1 MAKAPINH
9 AQDAQDVKARRIRL
23 GGFFNTAFKEFSL
36 YDNVRSIPKLTDGM
50 KPSQR
55 KAIYGT
61 LIRGENAGLMQVE
74 RLSSYVAATTDY
86 HHGVGSLSSTIVG
99 MANNYAGS
107 NNLNLF
113 VPEGQFGSRL
123 TAESAAHR
131 YIETKL
137 SPWFRALFPKADDAI
152 LEHHEVDGEKIE
164 PKTYAPLLPMVLVN
178 GAQGTGTGHACLI
191 MSYNPKEIRDAC
203 LKVAE
208 SKLTRGGRGGVGM
221 RLKPGTLLP
230 WFNGFT
236 GTVERNAET
245 GQVIITGK
253 LEVVNST
260 TIKVTELPIGT
271 YLDQYKARLNKLE
284 DDEFIKDYEDRS
296 TEQGFEFIIT
306 VPRSTTALSEEE
318 LYKKFGLI
326 SRDTENYTV
335 WNIDGVLQ
343 RFESAEALIDAFV
356 PWRLEMM
363 EKRRQHLIADLKE
376 QVRFASEVI
385 RFIKFYLANVKVFR
399 DTPKKELVDILLQ
412 NKFVDYERL
421 LSMQIWSLTK
431 DKIAELEDKLA
442 KLKSELTKI
451 EGDTAAEMYKRELK
465 ALSF

>member
-1 MAKAPINH
+1 MKPIKPTPTDGT
-9 AQDAQDVKARRIRL
+9 QARRIPARH
-23 GGFFNTAFKEFSL
+23 FFNTAFKDFSL
-36 YDNVRSIPKLTDGM
+36 YDNVRSIPFLTDGL

-55 KAIYGT
+55 KALYGT
-61 LIRGENAGLMQVE
+61 LTRGESAGLIQVE
-74 RLSSYVAATTDY
+74 RLASVVAAATDY
-86 HHGVGSLSSTIVG
+86 HHGTGSMASTIVG
-99 MANNYAGS
+99 MANSYAGS

-137 SPWFRALFPKADDAI
+137 SPWFRALFPKADDAV

-191 MSYNPKEIRDAC
+191 MSYNPSEIRDAC
-203 LKVAE
+203 LQVLASKV
-208 SKLTRGGRGGVGM
+208 TPGGRGGSGS
-221 RLKPGTLLP
+221 RLKPGTLTP

-245 GQVIITGK
+245 GQVVITGR
-253 LEVVNST
+253 LEVLNTT
-260 TIKVTELPIGT
+260 TIKITELPIGT
-271 YLDQYKARLNKLE
+271 YLDQYKARLNRLE

-296 TEQGFEFIIT
+296 TEDGFEFIVT
-306 VPRSTTALSEEE
+306 VPRSTSALSEEE
-318 LYKKFGLI
+318 LYKKFGLV

-335 WNIDGVLQ
+335 WDIDGTLR
-343 RFESAEALIDAFV
+343 RFDTAEELIEAFV
-356 PWRLEMM
+356 PWRLQVM
-363 EKRRQHLIADLKE
+363 EKRRQFLIADLKE

-385 RFIKFYLANVKVFR
+385 RFIRFYLANVKLFR
-399 DTPKKELVDILLQ
+399 DTSKKELIEVLLE
-412 NKFVDYERL
+412 NKFDDYERL
-421 LSMQIWSLTK
+421 LAMQIWSLTK
-431 DKIAELEDKLA
+431 DRIAELEKKLSD
-442 KLKSELTKI
+442 LKSELARI
-451 EGDTAAEMYKRELK
+451 EADTAADMYKRELK

>member
-1 MAKAPINH
+1 MIKRAAPPSGEVH
-9 AQDAQDVKARRIRL
+9 ARRIPARH
-23 GGFFNTAFKEFSL
+23 FFNTAFKDFSL
-36 YDNVRSIPKLTDGM
+36 YDNVRSIPFLTDGL
-50 KPSQR
+50 KPAQR

-61 LIRGENAGLMQVE
+61 LTRGENAGLIQVE
-74 RLSSYVAATTDY
+74 RLASVVAAATDY
-86 HHGVGSLSSTIVG
+86 HHGTGSMASTIVG
-99 MANNYAGS
+99 LANNYAGS

-113 VPEGQFGSRL
+113 LPEGQFGSRL

-152 LEHHEVDGEKIE
+152 LVHHEVDGEKIE

-191 MSYNPKEIRDAC
+191 MSYKPSDVREAV
-203 LKVAE
+203 LKVLDNK
-208 SKLTRGGRGGVGM
+208 KL
-221 RLKPGTLLP
+221 KSGTLMP
-230 WFNGFT
+230 WFNGFS
-236 GTVERNAET
+236 GTVERNLET
-245 GQVIITGK
+245 GQITITGI

-260 TIKVTELPIGT
+260 TIKITELPIGT
-271 YLDQYKARLNKLE
+271 YLDQYKDRLHKLE
-284 DDEFIKDYEDRS
+284 DNGFIKDYEDRS
-296 TEQGFEFIIT
+296 TEDGFDFTIQ

-335 WNIDGVLQ
+335 WNIDGVLK
-343 RFESAEALIDAFV
+343 RFESAEALVEAFV

-385 RFIKFYLANVKVFR
+385 RFIKFYLANVKLFR
-399 DTPKKELVDILLQ
+399 DTSKKELVEVLLQ

-421 LSMQIWSLTK
+421 LAMQIWSLTK
-431 DKIAELEDKLA
+431 DRIAELEKKLND
-442 KLKSELTKI
+442 LKSELAKI
-451 EGDTAAEMYKRELK
+451 EADTAVNMYKRELK
-465 ALSF
+465 ALPL

>member
-1 MAKAPINH
+1 MVKAPIKQP
-9 AQDAQDVKARRIRL
+9 AQELKVRRIPMRA
-23 GGFFNTAFKEFSL
+23 FFGTAFKEFSL
-36 YDNVRSIPKLTDGM
+36 YDNVRSIPFLTDGM

-61 LIRGENAGLMQVE
+61 QLRGENAGLIQVE
-74 RLSSYVAATTDY
+74 RLAAQVAAATDY
-86 HHGVGSLSSTIVG
+86 HHGTGSLAQTIVG

-191 MSYNPKEIRDAC
+191 MSYNPAQVRDAC
-203 LKVAE
+203 LAVLGNK
-208 SKLTRGGRGGVGM
+208 
-221 RLKPGTLLP
+221 RLKSGGLTP

-245 GQVIITGK
+245 GQVVITGK
-253 LEVVNST
+253 LEVVNTT

-296 TEQGFEFIIT
+296 TEQGFEFVIQ
-306 VPRSTTALSEEE
+306 VPRSTTALSTEE

-335 WNIDGVLQ
+335 WSPEGVLT
-343 RFESAEALIDAFV
+343 RYTSVEAIIEEFVKWRVGIFEV
-356 PWRLEMM
+356 
-363 EKRRQHLIADLKE
+363 RRQHLISAAE
-376 QVRFASEVI
+376 QDIAWASTRI
-385 RFIKFYLANVKVFR
+385 RFINFYLKNTQVFKN
-399 DTPKKELVDILLQ
+399 TGKKDLVELLQ
-412 NKFVDYERL
+412 KNGFDEYERL
-421 LSMQIWSLTK
+421 LSMSMWNLTK
-431 DKIAELEDKLA
+431 DRIAELEKELDELNKE
-442 KLKSELTKI
+442 LKRLHGE
-451 EGDTAAEMYKRELK
+451 TAQGMFTRELK
-465 ALSF
+465 QLSF

>member
-1 MAKAPINH
+1 MKKTAATPTG
-9 AQDAQDVKARRIRL
+9 DVHARRIPMRA
-23 GGFFNTAFKEFSL
+23 FFGTAFKEFSL
-36 YDNVRSIPKLTDGM
+36 YDNVRSIPFLTDGL

-61 LIRGENAGLMQVE
+61 LTRGENAGLIQVE
-74 RLSSYVAATTDY
+74 RLASVVAAATDY
-86 HHGVGSLSSTIVG
+86 HHGTGSMASTIVG
-99 MANNYAGS
+99 MANNYPGS

-191 MSYNPKEIRDAC
+191 MSYNPKDVREAV
-203 LKVAE
+203 LKVLDNK
-208 SKLTRGGRGGVGM
+208 KLKHGS
-221 RLKPGTLLP
+221 LLP
-230 WFNGFT
+230 WFNGFN
-236 GTVERNAET
+236 GTVERNPET
-245 GQVIITGK
+245 GQVVITGK

-260 TIKVTELPIGT
+260 TIKVSEVPIGT

-296 TEQGFEFIIT
+296 TEQGFEFIVQ

-335 WNIDGVLQ
+335 WNIDGTLQ
-343 RFESAEALIDAFV
+343 RFESAEQLVEAFV
-356 PWRLEMM
+356 PWRLQMM
-363 EKRRQHLIADLKE
+363 EVRRQYLIADLKE

-385 RFIKFYLANVKVFR
+385 RFIKFYLANVKLFR
-399 DTPKKELVDILLQ
+399 DTSKKELVEVLLQ

-431 DKIAELEDKLA
+431 DRIAELENKLA
-442 KLKSELTKI
+442 GLKSELAKI
-451 EGDTAAEMYKRELK
+451 EADTAADMYKRELK
-465 ALSF
+465 ALPL

>member
-1 MAKAPINH
+1 MKKTAAPTSG
-9 AQDAQDVKARRIRL
+9 DVRARRIPMRA
-23 GGFFNTAFKEFSL
+23 FFGTAFKEFSL
-36 YDNVRSIPKLTDGM
+36 YDNVRSIPFLTDGL

-61 LIRGENAGLMQVE
+61 LTRGENAGLIQVE
-74 RLSSYVAATTDY
+74 RLASVVAAATDY
-86 HHGVGSLSSTIVG
+86 HHGTGSMASTIVG

-152 LEHHEVDGEKIE
+152 LDHHEVDGEKIE

-191 MSYNPKEIRDAC
+191 MSYNPKEVRDAC
-203 LKVAE
+203 LKVLDGK
-208 SKLTRGGRGGVGM
+208 KLKSGS
-221 RLKPGTLLP
+221 LLP

-236 GTVERNAET
+236 GKIERNAET
-245 GQVIITGK
+245 GQVVITGK
-253 LEVVNST
+253 LEVVNTT

-343 RFESAEALIDAFV
+343 RFESAEALIEAFV

-363 EKRRQHLIADLKE
+363 ETRRQYLIADLKE

-385 RFIKFYLANVKVFR
+385 RFIKFYLANVKLFR
-399 DTPKKELVDILLQ
+399 DTAKKELVEVLLQ

-431 DKIAELEDKLA
+431 DKIAELEDRLA
-442 KLKSELTKI
+442 KLKSELAKI
-451 EGDTAAEMYKRELK
+451 EADTAAEMYKRELK

>member
-1 MAKAPINH
+1 MIKRTAPTGEVH
-9 AQDAQDVKARRIRL
+9 ARRIPMRA
-23 GGFFNTAFKEFSL
+23 FFGTAFKEFSL
-36 YDNVRSIPKLTDGM
+36 YDNIRSIPFLTDGL

-61 LIRGENAGLMQVE
+61 LTRGENAGLIQVE
-74 RLSSYVAATTDY
+74 RLGSVVAAATDY
-86 HHGVGSLSSTIVG
+86 HHGTGSMCSTIVG

-152 LEHHEVDGEKIE
+152 LEYHEVDGERIE

-191 MSYNPKEIRDAC
+191 MSYNPVQVRDAC
-203 LKVAE
+203 LAALSGK
-208 SKLTRGGRGGVGM
+208 K
-221 RLKPGTLLP
+221 LKPGALTP
-230 WFNGFT
+230 WFNGFK
-236 GTVERNAET
+236 GTIDRNRET

-260 TIKVTELPIGT
+260 TIKITELPVGT
-271 YLDQYKARLNKLE
+271 YLDQYKDRLHKLE
-284 DDEFIKDYEDRS
+284 DQEFIKDYEDRS
-296 TEQGFEFIIT
+296 TEDGFEFIVQ

-326 SRDTENYTV
+326 SRDTENFTV
-335 WNIDGVLQ
+335 WDVDGVLK
-343 RFESAEALIDAFV
+343 RFESPESIIEAFV

-363 EKRRQHLIADLKE
+363 EKRRQYLIADLKE

-385 RFIKFYLANVKVFR
+385 RFIKFYLANVKLFR
-399 DTPKKELVDILLQ
+399 DTSKKELVEVLLE

-421 LSMQIWSLTK
+421 LAMQIWSLTK
-431 DKIAELEDKLA
+431 DRIAELEKKLA
-442 KLKSELTKI
+442 DLKSELAKI
-451 EGDTAAEMYKRELK
+451 EADTAAEMYKRELK
-465 ALSF
+465 ALPL

>member
-1 MAKAPINH
+1 MIKRAAPPSGEVH
-9 AQDAQDVKARRIRL
+9 ARRIPARH
-23 GGFFNTAFKEFSL
+23 FFNTAFKDFSL
-36 YDNVRSIPKLTDGM
+36 YDNVRSIPFLTDGL
-50 KPSQR
+50 KPAQR

-61 LIRGENAGLMQVE
+61 LTRGENAGLIQVE
-74 RLSSYVAATTDY
+74 RLASVVAAATDY
-86 HHGVGSLSSTIVG
+86 HHGTGSMASTIVG
-99 MANNYAGS
+99 LANNYAGS

-113 VPEGQFGSRL
+113 LPEGQFGSRL

-152 LEHHEVDGEKIE
+152 LVHHEVDGEKIE

-191 MSYNPKEIRDAC
+191 MSYRPSDIREAV
-203 LKVAE
+203 LKVLD
-208 SKLTRGGRGGVGM
+208 SKKLKHGALT
-221 RLKPGTLLP
+221 P
-230 WFNGFT
+230 WFNGFS
-236 GTVERNAET
+236 GTIERNPET
-245 GQVIITGK
+245 GQVVVTGK

-260 TIKVTELPIGT
+260 TIKITELPIGT
-271 YLDQYKARLNKLE
+271 YLDQYKDRLHKLE
-284 DDEFIKDYEDRS
+284 DNGFIKDYEDRS
-296 TEQGFEFIIT
+296 TEDGFDFTIQ

-343 RFESAEALIDAFV
+343 RFESAEALVEAFV

-385 RFIKFYLANVKVFR
+385 RFIRFYLANVKVFR
-399 DTPKKELVDILLQ
+399 DTGKKELVEILL
-412 NKFVDYERL
+412 KHHFVDYERL
-421 LSMQIWSLTK
+421 LAMQIWSLTK
-431 DKIAELEDKLA
+431 DRIAELEKKLEALKSDLA
-442 KLKSELTKI
+442 KI
-451 EGDTAAEMYKRELK
+451 ESDTAVNMYKRELK
-465 ALSF
+465 ALEI

>member
-1 MAKAPINH
+1 MIKRTAPTGEVH
-9 AQDAQDVKARRIRL
+9 ARRIPMRA
-23 GGFFNTAFKEFSL
+23 FFGTAFKEFSL
-36 YDNVRSIPKLTDGM
+36 YDNVRSIPFLTDGL

-61 LIRGENAGLMQVE
+61 LTRGENAGLIQVE
-74 RLSSYVAATTDY
+74 RLASVVAAATDY
-86 HHGVGSLSSTIVG
+86 HHGTGSMASTIVG
-99 MANNYAGS
+99 MANNYPGS

-191 MSYNPKEIRDAC
+191 MSYNPKDVREAV
-203 LKVAE
+203 LKVLDNK
-208 SKLTRGGRGGVGM
+208 KLKHGS
-221 RLKPGTLLP
+221 LLP
-230 WFNGFT
+230 WFNGFG
-236 GTVERNAET
+236 GTVERNPET
-245 GQVIITGK
+245 GQVVITGK

-260 TIKVTELPIGT
+260 TIKVSEVPIGT

-296 TEQGFEFIIT
+296 TEQGFEFIVQ

-335 WNIDGVLQ
+335 WNIDGTLQ
-343 RFESAEALIDAFV
+343 RFESAEQLIEAFV
-356 PWRLEMM
+356 PWRLQMM
-363 EKRRQHLIADLKE
+363 EVRRQYLIADLKE

-385 RFIKFYLANVKVFR
+385 RFIKFYLANVKLFR
-399 DTPKKELVDILLQ
+399 DTSKKELVEVLLQ

-431 DKIAELEDKLA
+431 DRIAELENKLA
-442 KLKSELTKI
+442 GLKAELAKI
-451 EGDTAAEMYKRELK
+451 EADTAAEMYKRELK
-465 ALSF
+465 ALPL

>member
-1 MAKAPINH
+1 MIKRTAPSTG
-9 AQDAQDVKARRIRL
+9 DVHARRIPMRA
-23 GGFFNTAFKEFSL
+23 FFSTAFKEFSL
-36 YDNVRSIPKLTDGM
+36 YDNVRSIPFLTDGL

-61 LIRGENAGLMQVE
+61 LTRGENAGLIQVE
-74 RLSSYVAATTDY
+74 RLASVVAATTDY
-86 HHGVGSLSSTIVG
+86 HHGTGSLAQTIVG

-152 LEHHEVDGEKIE
+152 LEHHEVDGDRIE

-191 MSYNPKEIRDAC
+191 MSYNPAQVRDAC
-203 LKVAE
+203 LAALGGK
-208 SKLTRGGRGGVGM
+208 KLKHGA
-221 RLKPGTLLP
+221 LLP
-230 WFNGFT
+230 WFNGFN
-236 GTVERNAET
+236 GNVERNPET

-260 TIKVTELPIGT
+260 TIKITELPIGT
-271 YLDQYKARLNKLE
+271 YLDQYKDRLHKLE
-284 DDEFIKDYEDRS
+284 DSEFIKDYEDRS
-296 TEQGFEFIIT
+296 TEQGFEFIVT

-326 SRDTENYTV
+326 SRDTENYTC
-335 WNIDGVLQ
+335 WNVDGILQ
-343 RFESAEALIDAFV
+343 RFESAESIIEAFV

-363 EKRRQHLIADLKE
+363 EARRQHLIADLKTSIDWATE
-376 QVRFASEVI
+376 RY
-385 RFIKFYLANVKVFR
+385 RFITFYLKQVTFFR
-399 DTPKKELVDILLQ
+399 DTDTPQLLA
-412 NKFVDYERL
+412 RL
-421 LSMQIWSLTK
+421 QQEGFKRIDDLLALPMRSLTK
-431 DKIAELEDKLA
+431 QRIEELKKEVERHKSDLA
-442 KLKSELTKI
+442 VVEA
-451 EGDTAAEMYKRELK
+451 DTAAAMYARELK
-465 ALSF
+465 QLRLT

>member
-9 AQDAQDVKARRIRL
+9 NQDVKARRIRL

-36 YDNVRSIPKLTDGM
+36 YDNVRSIPRLSDGL

-55 KAIYGT
+55 KSIYGT

-123 TAESAAHR
+123 TPDSAAHR

-137 SPWFRALFPKADDAI
+137 SPWFRALFPKSDDAI

-191 MSYNPKEIRDAC
+191 MSYNPKEIRDLC
-203 LKVAE
+203 LHAAQTGKV
-208 SKLTRGGRGGVGM
+208 KF
-221 RLKPGTLLP
+221 KPGTLVP

-236 GTVERNAET
+236 GTVERNPET
-245 GQVIITGK
+245 GQVVITGK

-296 TEQGFEFIIT
+296 TEDGFEFVVT

-343 RFESAEALIDAFV
+343 RFESAEALIEAFV

-363 EKRRQHLIADLKE
+363 EKRRQYLIADLKE
-376 QVRFASEVI
+376 QVRFASEVV

-399 DTPKKELVDILLQ
+399 DTPKKELVEILLE
-412 NKFVDYERL
+412 NRFVDYERL

-431 DKIAELEDKLA
+431 DKIAELEDKLT
-442 KLKSELTKI
+442 KLKSELAKI
-451 EGDTAAEMYKRELK
+451 EADTAVEMYRRELK
-465 ALSF
+465 ALPF